1 MRFNVILCLLLLF
14 PSAQNYAIEFTE
26 GDYYVVLDNEK
37 SNKKQVTEYFSF
49 YCPACFKQEPFMNEL
64 KRALPSDAIF
74 KKNHVDGMPGRDTKV
89 EHALSKALVTAK
101 KLGVE
106 DKMVAAIFNYIHLSK
121 ARFNQDRDIRNL
133 FLINGVEAGSFDR
146 AYESFAVDMQAKRM
160 KRQTQKLRNQGFRSV
175 PTLVVNNKY
184 KPVTDKIRSTE
195 EYINLINYLLNK

>member
-133 FLINGVEAGSFDR
+133 FLINGVEAENFDR